1 MYKKNYEY
9 KGFTIC
15 FSYGDWFVYGTSKNT
30 IKYGYIGRFDSDI
43 EAENYINREF
53 LLC

>member
-1 MYKKNYEY
+1 MSVKNYEY

-15 FSYGDWFVYGTSKNT
+15 LSYGDWLIYGTSKDT
-30 IKYGYIGRFDSDI
+30 MKYGYIGRFDSDV

-53 LLC
+53 FLC

>member
-1 MYKKNYEY
+1 MYKMNYKY

-15 FSYGDWFVYGTSKNT
+15 LLYGDWFVYGTSKNT

-53 LLC
+53 FLC